1 MSAPLEVFGRKVRP
15 IQDDL
20 ENPGCDVFI
29 EEVSCFH
36 LHASKLIVFIF

>member
-1 MSAPLEVFGRKVRP
+1 MSAPLELFSRKVRS

-20 ENPGCDVFI
+20 ENPGCNHFI
-29 EEVSCFH
+29 EEVSWFD